1 MWILKG
7 MTWDWAAKG
16 KAVTIIATVETG
28 SVQWKLHQY
37 NLKAATAQAVGD
49 MCVNGYRCRPQSQND
64 FSSFAKIL
72 PHAPEPGNQ
81 RNTALAPTGA
91 LEPRALWVQRILSSS
106 PDSIFL
112 VIQVT
117 HCQPYPR
124 PPYIQTLAPPKR
136 HKTTKEKKQFI
147 ICYNSLSLN
156 EHRMM
161 KLKVCIITQTKK
173 QRRDVLSWKVQWK

>member
-1 MWILKG
+1 
-7 MTWDWAAKG
+7 MTFQVLQK
-16 KAVTIIATVETG
+16 
-28 SVQWKLHQY
+28 SFL
-37 NLKAATAQAVGD
+37 
-49 MCVNGYRCRPQSQND
+49 MPQSLATRGTQPWPPQEPWSHGPSGCKG
-64 FSSFAKIL
+64 FFLL
-72 PHAPEPGNQ
+72 PQ
-81 RNTALAPTGA
+81 TL
-91 LEPRALWVQRILSSS
+91 
-106 PDSIFL
+106 IFL

-173 QRRDVLSWKVQWK
+173 QRRDVLSWKVQ